1 MRTIITTGTETPTV
15 ADAVSLIGRIAT
27 DRAAQIRALGRAAI
41 VLAAIP
47 EWAQA
52 REIEAWF
59 GMPRHRLVRLVA
71 ERKVTGRK
79 FDADDPRSV
88 AVFRVADV
96 RRAVDELPDYADW
109 LEKRTMEREEERE
122 KGTAH
127 EAVTK

>member
-109 LEKRTMEREEERE
+109 LERRARE
-122 KGTAH
+122 KEDA
-127 EAVTK
+127 E